1 MELLAEVI
9 QKLVEIA
16 EEDRIEISRIG
27 RASRN
32 GTVANETQLS
42 RRNPSEAAE
51 MHSEERH

>member
-1 MELLAEVI
+1 MELLAGII

-32 GTVANETQLS
+32 GTVSGETQLA
-42 RRNPSEAAE
+42 RWDASETLK
-51 MHSEERH
+51 MHSAERH

>member
-9 QKLVEIA
+9 QKLVELA

-32 GTVANETQLS
+32 GTLADETQLA
-42 RRNPSEAAE
+42 RWNASEPLK